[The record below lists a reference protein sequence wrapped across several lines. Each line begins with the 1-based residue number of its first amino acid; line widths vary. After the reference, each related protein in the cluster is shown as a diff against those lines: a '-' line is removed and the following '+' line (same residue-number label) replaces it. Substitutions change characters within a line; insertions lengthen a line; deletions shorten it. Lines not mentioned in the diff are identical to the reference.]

1 MGKETGESGNEQVS
15 TVKAAEE
22 SNNSVQSFINLII
35 CQLLESLSELIVTI
49 ERNKMRCLGALIH
62 KVLETQVSGFLKP
75 HIVIECLL
83 NQIVH
88 LALELKEFEGELVW
102 VFQVLLIL
110 DNLGALQ
117 QDIRVHLVYD
127 VD

>member
-1 MGKETGESGNEQVS
+1 
-15 TVKAAEE
+15 
-22 SNNSVQSFINLII
+22 
-35 CQLLESLSELIVTI
+35 
-49 ERNKMRCLGALIH
+49 MRCLWALIH

-75 HIVIECLL
+75 HVVIKCLL

-88 LALELKEFEGELVW
+88 LALELKELEGELVW

-117 QDIRVHLVYD
+117 QDVRVHLVDD